1 MENNKVNVIYFSTN
15 HDSIGLRFLSNNSV
29 YPFVLD
35 NKRWPTV
42 THYIYAKRFEGTR
55 LEDEIREAPTIFQ
68 AKKLATKY
76 KYVTEID
83 PVTEKEIKCK
93 GYGKN
98 HSYRIREDWRE
109 NEERHMKNAI
119 SAKFTKRLILRKK
132 LLATGEAKL
141 VDKTNPLTGK
151 ILQELRSDLR
161 IRDINFPTVNSSD
174 ENKIIFSSLIYT
186 ISKVAHMEG
195 WKEIYEEM
203 IVDAI
208 HILSTN
214 KIANQILK
222 CRLAYIEKCKVK
234 RLNNY
239 NKLIEDIQNNLPS
252 KMNFPNQYV
261 NYLTSVFAWYHNLAS
276 EFEKKNFLKRAKNI
290 HSIEINLIP
299 GKRFYREI
307 IPPKFMA
314 K

>member
-119 SAKFTKRLILRKK
+119 SAIPAYNSILLCLEAGFILILEIKK
-132 LLATGEAKL
+132 DIEQ
-141 VDKTNPLTGK
+141 TN
-151 ILQELRSDLR
+151 
-161 IRDINFPTVNSSD
+161 
-174 ENKIIFSSLIYT
+174 
-186 ISKVAHMEG
+186 
-195 WKEIYEEM
+195 
-203 IVDAI
+203 
-208 HILSTN
+208 
-214 KIANQILK
+214 
-222 CRLAYIEKCKVK
+222 
-234 RLNNY
+234 
-239 NKLIEDIQNNLPS
+239 
-252 KMNFPNQYV
+252 
-261 NYLTSVFAWYHNLAS
+261 HNT
-276 EFEKKNFLKRAKNI
+276 K
-290 HSIEINLIP
+290 
-299 GKRFYREI
+299 
-307 IPPKFMA
+307 
-314 K
+314 